1 VGLPNPASTRK
12 QISAP
17 ERRHTVVNI
26 IHKDPSF
33 ELTSL
38 RDRVNQLFNQ
48 AFGFEMGVE
57 QPIASPNFLPPVDI
71 SEDTHNIIL
80 KAEIPGIKA
89 EDLNI
94 SLENNVLSIS
104 GERKFKGEESKENFH
119 RIERRYGKF
128 SRSFTLP
135 SGVDAP
141 NVNAI
146 FEDGVLTITLP
157 KREEFKP
164 KQIRIGVNKGATAP
178 AKPGKEKAA

>member
-1 VGLPNPASTRK
+1 MA
-12 QISAP
+12 
-17 ERRHTVVNI
+17 NI

-71 SEDTHNIIL
+71 SEDDHNIIL
-80 KAEIPGIKA
+80 KAEIPGMKA

-94 SLENNVLSIS
+94 SLENNVLTIS
-104 GERKFKGEESKENFH
+104 GERKFKNEETKENFH

-128 SRSFTLP
+128 ARSFTLP
-135 SGVDAP
+135 AGVDAAK
-141 NVNAI
+141 VNAN
-146 FEDGVLTITLP
+146 FEDGLLNITLP
-157 KREEFKP
+157 KREDFKP
-164 KQIRIGVNKGATAP
+164 KQITIGVNKGPTAP
-178 AKPGKEKAA
+178 VKPGKEKAA